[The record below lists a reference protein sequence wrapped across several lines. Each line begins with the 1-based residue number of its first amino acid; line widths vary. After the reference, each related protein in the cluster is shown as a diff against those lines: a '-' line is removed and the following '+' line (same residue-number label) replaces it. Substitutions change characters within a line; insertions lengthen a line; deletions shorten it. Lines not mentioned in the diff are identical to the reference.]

1 MELYI
6 IRDNKSLLRLQ
17 LFIVLSNM
25 ITMGANALYLLNSL
39 CPGSSSSAYV
49 PFLLPQLR
57 RDWRDL
63 AL

>member
-25 ITMGANALYLLNSL
+25 ITMGANALYLPNSL

-49 PFLLPQLR
+49 PFLLLQLR
-57 RDWRDL
+57 RGWRDL
-63 AL
+63 VL

>member
-6 IRDNKSLLRLQ
+6 ICDNKSLLRLQ

-25 ITMGANALYLLNSL
+25 ITMGANALYLLNNL
-39 CPGSSSSAYV
+39 CPGSSSSAYE

-63 AL
+63 VL